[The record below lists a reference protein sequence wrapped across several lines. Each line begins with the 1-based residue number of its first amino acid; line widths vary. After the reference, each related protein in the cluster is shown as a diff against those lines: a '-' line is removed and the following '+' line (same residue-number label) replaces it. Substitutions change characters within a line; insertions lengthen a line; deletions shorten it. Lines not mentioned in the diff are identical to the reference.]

1 MARVKRQISLSTN
14 GVLSLRQERMS
25 ASNFMTNHFAQD
37 GASHPHLGSTGK
49 DPQAKK
55 LTLSFLR
62 TVHTRQD
69 EYTVSVFAI
78 YIFNRN
84 RNLSLSLIT
93 VFLQPKLNHEQLLTP
108 VPGVTA
114 LPTISPL

>member
-1 MARVKRQISLSTN
+1 
-14 GVLSLRQERMS
+14 
-25 ASNFMTNHFAQD
+25 MTNRFAQD
-37 GASHPHLGSTGK
+37 RASQPHPGSTGK

-62 TVHTRQD
+62 TAHARQH

-78 YIFNRN
+78 YISNRN
-84 RNLSLSLIT
+84 RNLCLSLLT